1 MYIWWSIM
9 TVKLSS
15 CLCLLLVFVAS
26 ASIYWYCLL
35 FVRFLFILIFL
46 YCKIVIFTVCCFFLC
61 YLMAFDC
68 QELKG
73 LLTYLLTYKVRP
85 KWLLFA
91 IRPAYTGSV
100 TLNQCVLLNAPPTVG
115 RVRPASGWLLIGA
128 YWVTRSLLL
137 LSFWD
142 WRSEMSHS

>member
-1 MYIWWSIM
+1 M

-73 LLTYLLTYKVRP
+73 LLTYLLTYLQGTSEMAIIRHSACLHRLCDIKSMRSSQRAADCRSRP
-85 KWLLFA
+85 
-91 IRPAYTGSV
+91 P
-100 TLNQCVLLNAPPTVG
+100 
-115 RVRPASGWLLIGA
+115 
-128 YWVTRSLLL
+128 SLRLTIDRCL
-137 LSFWD
+137 LSHTQSAAAELL
-142 WRSEMSHS
+142 RLAQ